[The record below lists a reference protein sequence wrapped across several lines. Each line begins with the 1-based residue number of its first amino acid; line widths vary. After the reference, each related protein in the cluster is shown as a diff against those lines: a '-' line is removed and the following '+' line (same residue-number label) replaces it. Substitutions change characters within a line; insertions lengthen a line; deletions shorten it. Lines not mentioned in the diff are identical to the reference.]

1 MGGLMTCIEQIEIV
15 VANVP
20 EPGALDRAPAR
31 PKTGDGDDEL
41 SPATDS
47 GGMDAGD
54 SAEHAIG
61 LGPQIVVVTVRT
73 EDGQEGHGF
82 GWGVKGGL
90 RLAYAIAEVYRPELV
105 GEDPLDREKLWHK
118 AHRADR
124 FGGHGPFT
132 AYGPL
137 DVALW
142 DIGAKGA
149 GVPLYKYIGAYRDRV
164 PAYASSPFMKTPSE
178 YAELALR
185 ALKDGF
191 TAFKLHPPGDPD
203 LDIECCRA
211 VRDAVGPEMV
221 LMSDPVGGA
230 YDHEDALRVG
240 RALEQLGFLWLE
252 EPLYDHDIHGLEQLS
267 RALDIP
273 ICAGEWNS
281 DFFSKVNYLRTGA
294 ADIIRAD
301 VSWTGGVTGTL
312 KTAHLAEAFGVNC
325 EIHMTVL
332 SLMDVANL
340 HVALAIKNCRY
351 LELPY
356 PDGATFGITR
366 PLSLDCDGLVSAP
379 DGAGLGVQIDWD
391 AIEANKVVEL

>member
-1 MGGLMTCIEQIEIV
+1 MPRIEQIDIL
-15 VANVP
+15 VANVAA
-20 EPGALDRAPAR
+20 PGINDLAPA
-31 PKTGDGDDEL
+31 KLSDEQVNTAHISSEDD
-41 SPATDS
+41 PVRTVHGQAM
-47 GGMDAGD
+47 GPM
-54 SAEHAIG
+54 
-61 LGPQIVVVTVRT
+61 PQIVVVTVHT
-73 EDGQEGHGF
+73 EDGLEGHGF

-90 RLAYAIAEVYRPELV
+90 RLAYAIAEVYRPECI
-105 GEDPLDREKLWHK
+105 GEDVLDREKLWHK

-124 FGGHGPFT
+124 FGGIVPFT

-137 DVALW
+137 DVAFW
-142 DIGAKGA
+142 DIGAKAA

-164 PAYASSPFMKTPSE
+164 PAYASSPFMNTPSE
-178 YAELALR
+178 YADLAIN
-185 ALKDGF
+185 AKNDGF
-191 TAFKLHPPGDPD
+191 TAFKLHPPGDPAR
-203 LDIECCRA
+203 DIECCRA
-211 VRDAVGPEMV
+211 VREAVGPEMV

-230 YDHEDALRVG
+230 YDHEDALKVG
-240 RALEQLGFLWLE
+240 RALERLDFLWLE
-252 EPLYDHDIHGLEQLS
+252 EPLYDHDIHGLELLS
-267 RALDIP
+267 RTLDIP

-281 DFFSKVNYLRTGA
+281 DFFSKVNYLKTGA

-356 PDGATFGITR
+356 PDRQVFGVEQ
-366 PLSLDCDGLVSAP
+366 PLWPDSDGMVSAP
-379 DGAGLGVQIDWD
+379 DGLGLGALIDWN
-391 AIEANKVVEL
+391 AIETNTTAKI